1 MVLTHIPH
9 AVVYVHLD
17 DDDSDAFLYDQVTL
31 LNTSS
36 EELLSCLHCQIKLY
50 QETDIL
56 IGVHGAGGW
65 MGPLVLS
72 HAMMQR

>member
-1 MVLTHIPH
+1 M
-9 AVVYVHLD
+9 
-17 DDDSDAFLYDQVTL
+17 TL
-31 LNTSS
+31 LNTSN

-65 MGPLVLS
+65 MAPLMFSLS
-72 HAMMQR
+72 LMQCDAAIVVTSAAVYVGAQD

>member
-1 MVLTHIPH
+1 M
-9 AVVYVHLD
+9 
-17 DDDSDAFLYDQVTL
+17 TL

-56 IGVHGAGGW
+56 IGAHGAGGW
-65 MGPLVLS
+65 VAPLMFALS
-72 HAMMQR
+72 LMQCDAAIIVVTSAAVYVRAQD